1 MAMSEELT
9 RRGDE
14 VFERL
19 FGAAPDPQAGDDPEF
34 MAILRRVI
42 FGQVFSVGELED
54 RTRELI
60 TVTILAAMQ
69 CPGQLTAHTRA
80 ALHVGATPE
89 QIREAIYGLAP
100 FLGFPPHPQRD
111 RRDERGIPRRRRPA
125 ASRPAH
131 HDAGGGALRTRHGPA
146 AAAVRG

>member
-1 MAMSEELT
+1 MSEELT

-42 FGQVFSVGELED
+42 FGEVFSVGELED

-69 CPGQLTAHTRA
+69 CPGQLTSHTRA
-80 ALHVGATPE
+80 ALHVGAAPE

-100 FLGFPPHPQRD
+100 FLGFPRTLT
-111 RRDERGIPRRRRPA
+111 RSPR
-125 ASRPAH
+125 
-131 HDAGGGALRTRHGPA
+131 
-146 AAAVRG
+146 